1 MGSSGRLPFHVV
13 EPVGSVSQAWGVG
26 LAARNLCAALRQG
39 KVDIVSATVQ
49 DLEDEVSLDI
59 EYR

>member
-1 MGSSGRLPFHVV
+1 MLVKRGAW
-13 EPVGSVSQAWGVG
+13 VSPPATSAQHFD
-26 LAARNLCAALRQG
+26 
-39 KVDIVSATVQ
+39 KVDIVSAIVQ